1 MLPERLS
8 IDLTSLNPRP
18 RRLAIVTALVI
29 AADARLAKALEFLN

>member
-18 RRLAIVTALVI
+18 QRLVIVTALVI
-29 AADARLAKALEFLN
+29 AEDARSANDFELLN